1 MIELLF
7 IIGVCWAVA
16 RGWDAGRTARRT
28 RSAAAK
34 KRTPDPHKRRAARQ
48 AWWGW
53 WVGEVFRLFPVTRGG
68 LAAGWHDHR
77 DARGRH
83 RVAGARRKAEHA
95 ERLAEWQAEI
105 AAYLHRLELAAAR
118 RKAGPSMSDQLLA
131 ILRAMKRRLGEPTA
145 PDPDGPAEPPPTGPP
160 DPPPDDDKR
169 KEPPPDDDMPDDP
182 EPPDDKQPEEPPV
195 TTPDAGAADTTYTE
209 VNTLCEQLIDAAEHA
224 IDEAKVTQAQAL
236 ADGVG
241 ALMRGDA
248 KMAELAVATA
258 TAAAEIKRDAKE
270 MQDQAAAMKDY
281 NTKNYGPQVEAVSSS
296 EAGVAAQPGYLEGQ

>member
-28 RSAAAK
+28 LSAPAK

-83 RVAGARRKAEHA
+83 RVAGARRKA
-95 ERLAEWQAEI
+95 
-105 AAYLHRLELAAAR
+105 
-118 RKAGPSMSDQLLA
+118 GPSMSDQLLA
-131 ILRAMKRRLGEPTA
+131 ILRAMKRRLGDEPTG

-160 DPPPDDDKR
+160 DKHKDKPPPDDKR
-169 KEPPPDDDMPDDP
+169 KEPPPDDDMPDD
-182 EPPDDKQPEEPPV
+182 PDDKQPEEPPV

-209 VNTLCEQLIDAAEHA
+209 VNTLCEQLIEAAEHA

-258 TAAAEIKRDAKE
+258 TAAAAIKRDAKE